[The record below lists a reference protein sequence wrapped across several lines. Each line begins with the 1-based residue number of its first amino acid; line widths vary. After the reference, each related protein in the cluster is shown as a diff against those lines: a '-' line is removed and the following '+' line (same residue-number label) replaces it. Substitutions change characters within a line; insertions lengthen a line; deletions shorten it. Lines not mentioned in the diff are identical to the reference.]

1 MSQNW
6 VEDIEKMHEHYGVK
20 AKLATLS
27 PELLREFLKFRV
39 SFLAE
44 ELAELQEAITW
55 HDSEETV
62 DALIDLCVVAIGTL
76 DLFGVDSHSAWNE
89 VLAANMN
96 KEVGV
101 KASRP
106 NAFGL
111 PDLIKP
117 TMETHGRDWLAP
129 SHAGNHGLLKGL

>member
-6 VEDIEKMHEHYGVK
+6 VLDIEKMHEHYGVK

-27 PELLREFLKFRV
+27 PELLREFIKFRV

-76 DLFGVDSHSAWNE
+76 DLFGVDSHAAWNE

-117 TMETHGRDWLAP
+117 EGWQPPNHE
-129 SHAGNHGLLKGL
+129 GNHGRFSELV

>member
-6 VEDIEKMHEHYGVK
+6 VEDIEKMHEHYDVK
-20 AKLATLS
+20 TKLSTLS
-27 PELLREFLKFRV
+27 PEMLREFLKFRV

-44 ELAELQEAITW
+44 ELGELQEAILIQPP
-55 HDSEETV
+55 DAEEIV

-76 DLFGVDSHSAWNE
+76 DLFGVDSHAAWDE
-89 VLAANMN
+89 VLVANMN

-106 NAFGL
+106 NKFGL

-117 TMETHGRDWLAP
+117 
-129 SHAGNHGLLKGL
+129 AGWQPPCHKDNHGDFTKLV

>member
-6 VEDIEKMHEHYGVK
+6 VLDIEKMHEHYGVK

-27 PELLREFLKFRV
+27 PELLREFIKFRV

-44 ELAELQEAITW
+44 ELAELQEAITR

-76 DLFGVDSHSAWNE
+76 DLFGVDSHAAWNE

-117 TMETHGRDWLAP
+117 EGWQPPNHE
-129 SHAGNHGLLKGL
+129 GNHGRFSELV

>member
-6 VEDIEKMHEHYGVK
+6 VEDIEKMHEHYNVK
-20 AKLATLS
+20 AKMATLS
-27 PELLREFLKFRV
+27 PELLHEFIKFRV

-44 ELAELQEAITW
+44 ELAELQEAITRR
-55 HDSEETV
+55 DSEETV

-76 DLFGVDSHSAWNE
+76 DLFGVDSHAAWNE

-117 TMETHGRDWLAP
+117 EGWQPPNHSRNHGRFSELV
-129 SHAGNHGLLKGL
+129 